1 MSRAKGEISGRLM
14 EPREIKLVGM
24 VESVAREIQGRKCR
38 PPWHI
43 PRSRE
48 KKTIAIRGPSKG
60 KSYIENLRNFISI
73 GSDRVINGYRMI
85 LCEKNKEKKKE
96 KERDK
101 IKSFEIGKLAN
112 FKIGNERTIDKI
124 IQKNC
129 IIDDF

>member
-24 VESVAREIQGRKCR
+24 VESVAKGIQGRK

-43 PRSRE
+43 LRSGE
-48 KKTIAIRGPSKG
+48 KRTIAIRGPSE

-85 LCEKNKEKKKE
+85 LCEKNKGKE
-96 KERDK
+96 KRK
-101 IKSFEIGKLAN
+101 NGMKWKVLKL
-112 FKIGNERTIDKI
+112 K
-124 IQKNC
+124 
-129 IIDDF
+129 

>member
-85 LCEKNKEKKKE
+85 LCEKNKEKKKR
-96 KERDK
+96 KNG
-101 IKSFEIGKLAN
+101 IKSKVLKLEN
-112 FKIGNERTIDKI
+112 WLILKLEMRELSIKLFKKI
-124 IQKNC
+124 V
-129 IIDDF
+129 

>member
-43 PRSRE
+43 PRSR
-48 KKTIAIRGPSKG
+48 KKRTIAIRGPSKG

-85 LCEKNKEKKKE
+85 LCEKNKEKKKR
-96 KERDK
+96 KNG
-101 IKSFEIGKLAN
+101 IKSKVLKLEN
-112 FKIGNERTIDKI
+112 
-124 IQKNC
+124 
-129 IIDDF
+129 

>member
-73 GSDRVINGYRMI
+73 ESDRVINGYRMI
-85 LCEKNKEKKKE
+85 LCEKNKEKKKR
-96 KERDK
+96 KNG
-101 IKSFEIGKLAN
+101 IKSKVLKLEN
-112 FKIGNERTIDKI
+112 WLILKLEMRELSIKLFKKI
-124 IQKNC
+124 V
-129 IIDDF
+129 

>member
-24 VESVAREIQGRKCR
+24 VESVAREIRWRKCR

-85 LCEKNKEKKKE
+85 LCEKNKEKKKR
-96 KERDK
+96 KNG
-101 IKSFEIGKLAN
+101 IKSKVLKLEN
-112 FKIGNERTIDKI
+112 WLILKLEMRELSIKLFKKI
-124 IQKNC
+124 V
-129 IIDDF
+129 